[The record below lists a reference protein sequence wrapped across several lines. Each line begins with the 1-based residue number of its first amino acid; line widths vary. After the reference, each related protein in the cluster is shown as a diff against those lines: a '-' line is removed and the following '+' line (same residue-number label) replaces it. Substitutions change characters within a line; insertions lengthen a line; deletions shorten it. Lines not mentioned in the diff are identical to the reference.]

1 MRFLAFRSR
10 KRSALTLI
18 HRVVSA
24 GLLVCLTLG
33 AQAQSRFCLGGELDQ
48 LSTAQRTAC
57 SAKLASVRDAAR
69 RFGAPEGWHFVLVCG
84 EEGWKS
90 YAAFSSRTAAELEN
104 ASADTDSAA
113 HSTYL
118 REEKLGAARSPES
131 TLRLDRAL
139 PDRPLLNRALL
150 DRVLL
155 DRVLLDRVLLDRA
168 VAHEIAAVV
177 LQTADEAAI
186 QAKVNLWMGR
196 DGAEPAHSAPVLTA
210 SR

>member
-10 KRSALTLI
+10 TRSALTLI
-18 HRVVSA
+18 HRDVSA

-33 AQAQSRFCLGGELDQ
+33 AQAQSRFCLGGELDH

-131 TLRLDRAL
+131 TPLLDRALQDRAL
-139 PDRPLLNRALL
+139 PDRPLLNRA
-150 DRVLL
+150 
-155 DRVLLDRVLLDRA
+155 LLDRVLLDRA